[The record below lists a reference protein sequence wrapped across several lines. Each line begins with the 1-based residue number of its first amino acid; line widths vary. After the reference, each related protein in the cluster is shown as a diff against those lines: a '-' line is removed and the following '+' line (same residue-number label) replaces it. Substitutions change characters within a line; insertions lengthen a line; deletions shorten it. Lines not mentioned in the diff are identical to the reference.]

1 MPTFSTFSHTQHDL
15 RLRKGPATLRA
26 FNRRSFHWRILM
38 NATRNQLRC
47 LYGTSR
53 ELPTTG
59 LNAHGLALL
68 SMIDSYIETYQRNHN
83 SYPPAIS
90 LNQKQLNLLAKS
102 ARLAG
107 LELSELTHR
116 GVSFHLI
123 EESPETGRPGNT
135 PQF

>member
-1 MPTFSTFSHTQHDL
+1 
-15 RLRKGPATLRA
+15 
-26 FNRRSFHWRILM
+26 M

-47 LYGTSR
+47 LYGTSI

-59 LNAHGLALL
+59 LDAHGLALL

-90 LNQKQLNLLAKS
+90 LNQKQWNVLNKF

-107 LELSELTHR
+107 LELSELSHR
-116 GVSFHLI
+116 GISFHLI

-135 PQF
+135 SEFLGE